1 MQSASVFEKLFQ
13 NTFDSVNFDLSP
25 SRYLNT
31 LVPNVMDPL
40 EVEQKKF
47 LTLDKLRS
55 LPAKHQIL
63 CALAAA
69 KVLQFKRLK
78 ELCTKSKVN
87 CYLLQNLLT

>member
-1 MQSASVFEKLFQ
+1 MESAGVFEKLFQ
-13 NTFDSVNFDLSP
+13 NTFDSVNFDQSAAQ
-25 SRYLNT
+25 YLNL
-31 LVPNVMDPL
+31 LVPNIMDPL
-40 EVEQKKF
+40 EVEQKRF

-87 CYLLQNLLT
+87 